1 MTNKILVTG
10 GHGFIGK
17 YFIQMAIEEG
27 FTILSLDRQRDAN
40 PLTEQLIGELENC
53 DVLSET
59 LRKFQPDNIL
69 HLASQSSIQSS
80 WLNPGLTISKNL
92 ETTRNLVI
100 SVKNMPNSPKLINVS
115 SSSVYARKSSGKLKE
130 TDLVGPDNPYSVSKF
145 ASELVMAEL
154 HSVLTVRPFFII
166 GPGKTGDVISDWCE
180 QIVELESMNDS
191 ASLSLI
197 AGNLDIVKDF
207 LPVTS
212 AAQGLF
218 RLMVDGTPGEIYN
231 LCSGQ
236 GFLLRNILEVIR
248 SLSKVQFTVAE
259 NSHEKARKNDRL
271 EVVGDPTKLL
281 NLGFQPSFQ
290 LQEILEDTLNWHRTK
305 R

>member
-1 MTNKILVTG
+1 MTKRILVTG

-17 YFIQMAIEEG
+17 YFIQLATEEG
-27 FTILSLDRQRDAN
+27 FTILSLDRQRDVN
-40 PLTEQLIGELENC
+40 PLSEQLIGVLENY

-59 LRKFQPDNIL
+59 LRKFRPDNIL
-69 HLASQSSIQSS
+69 HLASQSSIQRS
-80 WLNPGLTISKNL
+80 WLNPGSTISKNL
-92 ETTRNLVI
+92 KMTRDLVTTAKNL
-100 SVKNMPNSPKLINVS
+100 PNSPKLINVS

-145 ASELVMAEL
+145 ASELVMTEM
-154 HSVLTVRPFFII
+154 HSTLTVRPFFII

-180 QIVELESMNDS
+180 QIVELESRNDS
-191 ASLSLI
+191 GSLSLI
-197 AGNLDIVKDF
+197 VGNLDIVKDF

-218 RLMVDGTPGEIYN
+218 RLMLGGVPGEIYN

-236 GFLLRNILEVIR
+236 GFLLRNILEVFR
-248 SLSKVQFTVAE
+248 GLSKVEFSVAE
-259 NSHEKARKNDRL
+259 NSHEKERKNDRL
-271 EVVGDPTKLL
+271 EVIGDPTKLL

-290 LQEILEDTLNWHRTK
+290 LQEILDDTLNWHRTK

>member
-100 SVKNMPNSPKLINVS
+100 SVKNMPNSTKLINVS

-166 GPGKTGDVISDWCE
+166 GPG
-180 QIVELESMNDS
+180 
-191 ASLSLI
+191 
-197 AGNLDIVKDF
+197 
-207 LPVTS
+207 
-212 AAQGLF
+212 
-218 RLMVDGTPGEIYN
+218 
-231 LCSGQ
+231 
-236 GFLLRNILEVIR
+236 
-248 SLSKVQFTVAE
+248 
-259 NSHEKARKNDRL
+259 
-271 EVVGDPTKLL
+271 
-281 NLGFQPSFQ
+281 
-290 LQEILEDTLNWHRTK
+290 
-305 R
+305 